1 MMYRHGVSGFLLKE
15 NRQGI
20 YTIKANWIAPIENE
34 FTLIYGNFYNEIG
47 VAKFDNNY
55 SLVSNEVVMR
65 TEFLQIDPAVIKKEN
80 IYYMAAIRIDG
91 VINRSN
97 PSVGNGTYSIYW
109 YRSLDLREWDFISI
123 VAKEIYNLEDI
134 DIIDIEGNFGIV
146 YEKELLDKGSSY
158 IILKVAN
165 DKEGADWKK
174 EERILLEADCD
185 HEPAIVQV
193 YKDKYLL
200 YYSCDKDNLRE
211 SYMGSKMYVSVY
223 NKEWVLLEKDKEIDS
238 DVKGGI
244 ILYDVMEQ
252 NGKQFFL
259 LSENYFTDGNLV
271 VEER

>member
-1 MMYRHGVSGFLLKE
+1 M
-15 NRQGI
+15 
-20 YTIKANWIAPIENE
+20 
-34 FTLIYGNFYNEIG
+34 
-47 VAKFDNNY
+47 
-55 SLVSNEVVMR
+55 
-65 TEFLQIDPAVIKKEN
+65 
-80 IYYMAAIRIDG
+80 
-91 VINRSN
+91 
-97 PSVGNGTYSIYW
+97 
-109 YRSLDLREWDFISI
+109 
-123 VAKEIYNLEDI
+123 
-134 DIIDIEGNFGIV
+134 
-146 YEKELLDKGSSY
+146 
-158 IILKVAN
+158 
-165 DKEGADWKK
+165 
-174 EERILLEADCD
+174 LEADCD

-244 ILYDVMEQ
+244 ILYDVMER